1 VSRLLAGTGHSARI
15 RVGNIDPRAWL
26 AVVLAHIADHPE
38 RLIAAVLPWNWK
50 TARGSTTGT
59 NLLIIPHR
67 ARRNGLA
74 RAIPSNQIRY
84 DNIHI

>member
-1 VSRLLAGTGHSARI
+1 
-15 RVGNIDPRAWL
+15 VGDIDPKAWF
-26 AVVLAHIADHPE
+26 AVVLARIADHPE
-38 RLIAAVLPWNWK
+38 RHIAAVLPWNWK
-50 TARGSTTGT
+50 TARGSTTGA

-74 RAIPSNQIRY
+74 RAIPSYQIGY